1 MHTLPLLLHPRGY
14 GRAIG
19 AALLAGTLWSIVLWR
34 AGLPGWSGPALT
46 LILLSMPLTL
56 KWRSDWHALGAPAA
70 VLSILLVAQTLHSIE
85 HAAQWVQLHLLGWP
99 AKAAGG
105 LISPLNAEV
114 VHFTWNMAVLAAVI
128 YLLIAGMRNRWMWLL
143 LIWAAAHSAEH
154 MYMFIRYLDAVRELQ
169 AAGLPLAGA
178 QGLPGILGRD
188 GWLAVQAAT
197 SPAAQFLCT
206 FAPGLKNAPR
216 LDVHFWWNAGE
227 VVLLLIAAHTVRL
240 APISRPER

>member
-1 MHTLPLLLHPRGY
+1 MHTLPLLLHPRGR
-14 GRAIG
+14 GRELG
-19 AALLAGTLWSIVLWR
+19 AALLAGSLWSIVLWR

-46 LILLSMPLTL
+46 VILLGMPLAL
-56 KWRSDWHALGAPAA
+56 KWRSDWRTLGASGT

-85 HAAQWVQLHLLGWP
+85 HAAQWVQYHLLGWP

-114 VHFTWNMAVLAAVI
+114 VHFTWNIAVLAAVI
-128 YLLIAGMRNRWMWLL
+128 YLLAAGMRNRWMWLL

-154 MYMFIRYLDAVRELQ
+154 TYMFVRYLEAVRELQ

-178 QGLPGILGRD
+178 QGLPGILGKG

-197 SPAAQFLCT
+197 SPTAQFLCSV
-206 FAPGLKNAPR
+206 APGLKDAPR

-227 VVLLLIAAHTVRL
+227 VALLLLAAHTARL
-240 APISRPER
+240 VPIRPAEA